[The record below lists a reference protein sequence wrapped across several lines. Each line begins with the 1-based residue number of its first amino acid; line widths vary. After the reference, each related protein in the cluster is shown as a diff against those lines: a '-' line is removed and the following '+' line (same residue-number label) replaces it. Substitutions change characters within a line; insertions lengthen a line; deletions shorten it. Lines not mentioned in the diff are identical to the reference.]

1 MSEIASLIATFIIG
15 LIGGTAGGLLG
26 IGGGTLYVPA
36 LTLIIGID
44 QSIAQGISLAAVIVT
59 AISATSRN
67 ISKEIIDKDIIVPI
81 IPIVI
86 IFALIGAQIAGE
98 LDQNKLRKIF
108 GVILILVASKNFISY
123 LSLYLKK

>member
-67 ISKEIIDKDIIVPI
+67 ISKEIIDKDIIIPI

-86 IFALIGAQIAGE
+86 IFSLIGAQIAGE